1 MKLLVL
7 SGGRHPYHE
16 STPILGDFLS
26 KAGHEVAITEDA
38 TVLTQAAELARYDA
52 VVFNTR
58 REALPD
64 QPDLTLSPAQQA
76 GLQDFLRAGKGFVCL
91 HISTCRPQAWP
102 DYHAITGGGWI
113 TGSSFH
119 PPYGE
124 FTVHVSAPGH
134 PVVRGVADFTT
145 PDELYMG
152 LAVAEGNEV
161 FLTADAAEGT
171 HPWGPARQPKP
182 MPGGTFPLGWTRTYG
197 AGKVCVLLLGH
208 DGRSFQ
214 TLAFQ
219 QLVLN
224 GVDWATAPTA
234 GQGYGEDGIRVGPS
248 A

>member
-26 KAGHEVAITEDA
+26 KAGHEATISEDA
-38 TVLTQAAELARYDA
+38 SVLAHAADMSRYDA
-52 VVFNTR
+52 LVFNTR

-64 QPDLTLSPAQQA
+64 VADLTLSTAEQE
-76 GLQDFLRAGKGFVCL
+76 GLKAFIRSGKGFVCL
-91 HISTCRPQAWP
+91 HISTCLPKAWP
-102 DYHAITGGGWI
+102 EYHEITGGGWI
-113 TGSSFH
+113 TGTSFH

-134 PVVRGVADFTT
+134 QAVRGVSDFTT

-152 LAVAEGNEV
+152 LALHAGNEV
-161 FLTADAAEGT
+161 FITADAAEGT
-171 HPWGPARQPKP
+171 HPWGPDRRPKH
-182 MPGGTFPLGWTRTYG
+182 MPGGTFPLGWTRQYG
-197 AGKVCVLLLGH
+197 DGKVFVLLLGH

-214 TLAFQ
+214 TPAFQ

-234 GQGYGEDGIRVGPS
+234 H
-248 A
+248 

>member
-16 STPILGDFLS
+16 STPILGDFLR
-26 KAGHEVAITEDA
+26 KAGHEVTITEDA
-38 TVLTQAAELARYDA
+38 SILAQAADMQGYDA
-52 VVFNTR
+52 LVFNTR

-64 QPDLTLSPAQQA
+64 LPDLTLSPAEQD
-76 GLQDFLRAGKGFVCL
+76 GLKQFIHSGKGFVCL
-91 HISTCRPQAWP
+91 HISTCVPKAWP

-113 TGSSFH
+113 TGTSFH

-124 FTVHVSAPGH
+124 FTVHVSAPDH
-134 PVVRGVADFTT
+134 PGVRGISDFKT

-152 LAVAEGNEV
+152 LALSAGNEV
-161 FLTADAAEGT
+161 FITADAAEGT
-171 HPWGPARQPKP
+171 HPWGPERQPKH
-182 MPGGTFPLGWTRTYG
+182 MPGGTFPLGWTRRYG
-197 AGKVCVLLLGH
+197 DGKVFVLLLGH

-214 TLAFQ
+214 TPAFQ

-224 GVDWATAPTA
+224 GVGWTTAP
-234 GQGYGEDGIRVGPS
+234 S